1 LLPVTLEEGR
11 PSALHDLK
19 RNNFYTVEENV
30 PLKHDIRSEQY
41 ARQLQFVAE
50 QTKELLQRMRKDRG
64 EHVET
69 VKGPFAGKT
78 VLLAE
83 KEDDVEDQWDDIHA
97 YLSDFGVT
105 VLSAGGDR
113 QGDDPEAFGAAVRSH
128 LEKADLFV
136 QLLSPVDEANHRAE
150 GKPSCAKLQYDVANS
165 RPPPLGILQWR
176 KPRLRRDALKH
187 WDKELLDSPHVLAV
201 GLEEFKRGIKDK
213 LNAPPPRLPE
223 IRTSTKPY
231 IYITADEEDIPY
243 AQVIKQKAEGEK
255 LAGNCEIIASED
267 REKNFEEA
275 IRITDVIVVLFGAG
289 KRQFVDDWL
298 RFYAR
303 KKASGGAKP
312 PELDALCR
320 NAVRR
325 PTSFGELV
333 KLCNGDGDG
342 VRAVVE
348 AFRAPECN
356 FLLPEVDAEPTLNDL
371 TMVDIAHESLIRQ
384 WRTLSRWLEKEGH
397 AAHEWHRLKDDA
409 ERGPFIYWQQL
420 GKAIELRDEVKP
432 TAAWAER
439 YGGGFDKITRM
450 ITRSQWLQRAFYLAA
465 AVAVVLGL
473 WACFT
478 IIQKTALANSNFELA
493 VTSSQ
498 TLLDTLGGS
507 VNRGD
512 ITLTGAN
519 AMLEVAKQIATQ
531 VSGVK
536 QTKQTVS
543 LLVELA
549 FTTSDIYYTLGDNT
563 QALDSAKRAEELIK
577 PLRAAAPN
585 DPEVL
590 RLLYGSIWRAG
601 DAISMR
607 GRDEATQ
614 RQALARF
621 LEAEKLALRLM
632 ELAPDNSNYKRD
644 LLFVQ
649 RKIGDVDQ
657 MGTNT
662 EAAIAEYKKA
672 LPVIEAAL
680 AKSPTDPLLVT

>member
-1 LLPVTLEEGR
+1 MPIMSPRYVAPGKFTLRELEAFCESGNFKNRIVTIDLLPVTLEEGR

-83 KEDDVEDQWDDIHA
+83 KEDDVEDQWDGIHA

-320 NAVRR
+320 
-325 PTSFGELV
+325 
-333 KLCNGDGDG
+333 
-342 VRAVVE
+342 
-348 AFRAPECN
+348 AP
-356 FLLPEVDAEPTLNDL
+356 PRKIDAKQML
-371 TMVDIAHESLIRQ
+371 
-384 WRTLSRWLEKEGH
+384 
-397 AAHEWHRLKDDA
+397 
-409 ERGPFIYWQQL
+409 RGPLGSFQQF
-420 GKAIELRDEVKP
+420 GSEDKFSSDVVRDILDE
-432 TAAWAER
+432 
-439 YGGGFDKITRM
+439 
-450 ITRSQWLQRAFYLAA
+450 LQRRR
-465 AVAVVLGL
+465 
-473 WACFT
+473 
-478 IIQKTALANSNFELA
+478 
-493 VTSSQ
+493 
-498 TLLDTLGGS
+498 D
-507 VNRGD
+507 D
-512 ITLTGAN
+512 
-519 AMLEVAKQIATQ
+519 
-531 VSGVK
+531 SGVP
-536 QTKQTVS
+536 
-543 LLVELA
+543 
-549 FTTSDIYYTLGDNT
+549 TT
-563 QALDSAKRAEELIK
+563 
-577 PLRAAAPN
+577 
-585 DPEVL
+585 
-590 RLLYGSIWRAG
+590 
-601 DAISMR
+601 
-607 GRDEATQ
+607 
-614 RQALARF
+614 
-621 LEAEKLALRLM
+621 
-632 ELAPDNSNYKRD
+632 
-644 LLFVQ
+644 
-649 RKIGDVDQ
+649 
-657 MGTNT
+657 
-662 EAAIAEYKKA
+662 
-672 LPVIEAAL
+672 
-680 AKSPTDPLLVT
+680 